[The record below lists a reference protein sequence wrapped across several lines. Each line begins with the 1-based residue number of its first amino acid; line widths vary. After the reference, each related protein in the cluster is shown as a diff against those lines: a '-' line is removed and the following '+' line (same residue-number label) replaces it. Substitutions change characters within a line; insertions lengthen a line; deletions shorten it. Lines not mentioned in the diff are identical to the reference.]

1 MQRLAALGV
10 AGVEV
15 APTRIAGWDRLRAAE
30 ISAFRRTAADAGLQ
44 VSSLQAVFYGR
55 PELQLLGDAA
65 SFRAMAEHMRVV
77 AAAGAGLGA
86 GVAVFGAPRNRRR
99 GGMAEGDAESLG
111 AERLRVLGDVA
122 ADAGLVIGIEP
133 VPPSY
138 GADFLLHAASVRRLV
153 AACGHRAV
161 RTHLDTACA
170 ALAGDRIEAEI
181 AATGAGLAHFH
192 IAEPELGGFTA
203 PGTGPSAGRL
213 GAAVGRLRGVGGDRD
228 ARAGGRA
235 GGGRDRGAVRAG
247 GVCMRGTM
255 RGQRVRCVAGT
266 SARPVRNGAGNP

>member
-1 MQRLAALGV
+1 MRLGVSNLAWAPEQAGEAMRRLAALGV

-30 ISAFRRTAADAGLQ
+30 ISAFRQVAADAGLQ
-44 VSSLQAVFYGR
+44 VSSLQAVFFGR

-77 AAAGAGLGA
+77 GAAGAGLGA

-133 VPPSY
+133 VPARY

-170 ALAGDRIEAEI
+170 MLAGDRIEAEI

-192 IAEPELGGFTA
+192 IAEPELGGFAA
-203 PGTGPSAGRL
+203 PAPDHRLAALALRSAGYEGWAVIEMREQEGGL
-213 GAAVGRLRGVGGDRD
+213 DAVEAAVRF
-228 ARAGGRA
+228 ARETY
-235 GGGRDRGAVRAG
+235 V
-247 GVCMRGTM
+247 
-255 RGQRVRCVAGT
+255 
-266 SARPVRNGAGNP
+266 